1 MFLRDMASDCTAT
14 SCGLA
19 CGRRTYEAVESVAA
33 VMWWILR
40 SCSNISPIS
49 PSYFQRSRPSTHF
62 HAGQRSTTSSGRPTK
77 PALVFMERIL
87 AILKLILKAGP
98 YVLVHKSCIDARLEF
113 EIVSTACGGF
123 NEVLYTVV
131 VGSVYSSLLFGD
143 GDRHGNLRVWSTVAQ
158 HDGITLQVLTLVRK
172 W

>member
-1 MFLRDMASDCTAT
+1 
-14 SCGLA
+14 
-19 CGRRTYEAVESVAA
+19 
-33 VMWWILR
+33 
-40 SCSNISPIS
+40 
-49 PSYFQRSRPSTHF
+49 
-62 HAGQRSTTSSGRPTK
+62 
-77 PALVFMERIL
+77 MERIL